1 MTCTVL
7 QESYLKICTFS
18 LEFTG
23 FWRSNAETANLSLG
37 IPCKRIL
44 FYQKFVYKKEKFRL
58 AIYGTPEFYP
68 VFIFLQSVCFRAERV
83 FPLFPAPPVSAER
96 GIFR

>member
-7 QESYLKICTFS
+7 QEIYLKICTFS

-23 FWRSNAETANLSLG
+23 FWRSDAETANFSLG
-37 IPCKRIL
+37 FPCKRTL

-58 AIYGTPEFYP
+58 AIYGHAGILSCVYF
-68 VFIFLQSVCFRAERV
+68 FAER
-83 FPLFPAPPVSAER
+83 LLSR
-96 GIFR
+96 